1 VRAREFTTEADI
13 TRRDFLKRA
22 AAALAA
28 PAVAKAGPPVSD
40 ETSQAVDLAQDPNC
54 MPLYKDGEP
63 LSDLP
68 GRIVPGDQAGPG
80 PGLEPDR
87 WDDPDSSVMRFYRAK
102 QNRCAEIGGT
112 WNAETNSC
120 TQGALGNKKVK
131 TTW

>member
-1 VRAREFTTEADI
+1 MRAREFTTEADI

-28 PAVAKAGPPVSD
+28 PSVAKADPPVSN
-40 ETSQAVDLAQDPNC
+40 ETTQAVDLAQDPNW

-80 PGLEPDR
+80 PGEPEQQ
-87 WDDPDSSVMRFYRAK
+87 WDDPESSVMRFYRAK

-112 WNAETNSC
+112 WDSATNSC
-120 TQGALGNKKVK
+120 TQGSLQNKKVK

>member
-1 VRAREFTTEADI
+1 MRAREFTTEADI

-28 PAVAKAGPPVSD
+28 PAVSTSSNAEADPDSEDARIAG
-40 ETSQAVDLAQDPNC
+40 DPNW

-68 GRIVPGDQAGPG
+68 GRVVPGDQAGPG
-80 PGLEPDR
+80 PGEPEQR
-87 WDDPDSSVMRFYRAK
+87 WDDPESSVMKFYRAK

-112 WNAETNSC
+112 WDSSTNSC
-120 TQGALGNKKVK
+120 TQGSLQNKKIQ